1 MTQSFNVWEGVYGCW
16 EEAPGD
22 NDAFDDKVWLGKV
35 TQRAQDAIAGFRS
48 SATVFPATRIRDYIL
63 PVAASMLRSS
73 IEGDLRI
80 LDFGGGM
87 AASFF
92 PLISSL
98 SDSESVEFH
107 VIEGKEICI
116 KSHEILSDFKNLHFH
131 QQLPEISA
139 PVHIVHA
146 GSSIQYVED
155 WKKLLAT
162 FIKYNPQLLVLE
174 DLMAGDVKTFV
185 TLQNYYGKKI
195 RSWFLNINE
204 IIETVDQLGY
214 KLIYRAQFTH
224 DILGKTGPLP
234 MENFEPSYR
243 LNYGSHLMF
252 EKRHA

>member
-1 MTQSFNVWEGVYGCW
+1 MTQIFNVWEGVYDCW
-16 EEAPGD
+16 EGAPGD

-35 TQRAQDAIAGFRS
+35 TQRAQDAIADIRS
-48 SATVFPATRIRDYIL
+48 SATVSPATRTRDYIL
-63 PVAASMLRSS
+63 PVAASMLKSS
-73 IEGDLRI
+73 VEGDLRI

-98 SDSESVEFH
+98 SDCESVEFH
-107 VIEGKEICI
+107 VVEGKEICI
-116 KSHEILSDFKNLHFH
+116 KSWEILSDFKNLHFH
-131 QQLPEISA
+131 QQLPEISS
-139 PVHIVHA
+139 PVHIVHS

-155 WKKLLAT
+155 WKNLLAT
-162 FIKYNPQLLVLE
+162 FIKYSPQLLVLE
-174 DLMAGDVKTFV
+174 DLMAGDVRTFV

-204 IIETVDQLGY
+204 IIETVEQLGY
-214 KLIYRAQFTH
+214 KLIYKAQFTH
-224 DILGKTGPLP
+224 DILGKEGPLP

>member
-1 MTQSFNVWEGVYGCW
+1 MTQSFNVWEGVYNCW
-16 EEAPGD
+16 DEAPGD

-35 TQRAQDAIAGFRS
+35 TQRAQDAIADIRS
-48 SATVFPATRIRDYIL
+48 SATISPATRIRDYIL
-63 PVAASMLRSS
+63 PVAASMLLSS
-73 IEGDLRI
+73 IEDDLRI

-87 AASFF
+87 AASYF

-98 SDSESVEFH
+98 PDSESVEFH
-107 VIEGKEICI
+107 VVEGKEICI
-116 KSHEILSDFKNLHFH
+116 KSRGILGDFKNLHFH
-131 QQLPEISA
+131 QQLPKINSS
-139 PVHIVHA
+139 VHIVHA
-146 GSSIQYVED
+146 GSSIQYVKD
-155 WKKLLAT
+155 WKKLLST
-162 FIKYNPQLLVLE
+162 FVEYEPKLMVLE

-185 TLQNYYGKKI
+185 TLQNYYGKKM

-234 MENFEPSYR
+234 MKNFEPSYR